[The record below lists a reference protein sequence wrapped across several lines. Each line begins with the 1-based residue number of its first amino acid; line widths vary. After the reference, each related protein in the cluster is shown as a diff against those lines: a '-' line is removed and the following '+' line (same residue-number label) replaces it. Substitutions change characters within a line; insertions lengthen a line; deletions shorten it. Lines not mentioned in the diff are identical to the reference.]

1 MKINVEENSMTEW
14 EKCLSGFMYDT
25 SFPGREEAHL
35 KAADLCY
42 EYNHTKPSDMK
53 KREEIIR
60 KLFGKAGKNIYVE
73 PNIFCGFGFN
83 IEVGDNFYAN
93 NNCNFVDPGK
103 IFFGDNVFIGP
114 NCGFYTAHH
123 PIDRE
128 QRNQMMEYARPI
140 IVGNDVWFG
149 GHTAVVP
156 GVTIGNNVVIGAG
169 SVVVHDIPDNVV
181 AFGNP
186 CRVFRS
192 ITEEDKKTWH
202 KSDSEL
208 SKETDIKI

>member
-1 MKINVEENSMTEW
+1 MTEW
-14 EKCLSGFMYDT
+14 EKCLSNLLYDT
-25 SFPGREEAHL
+25 TFPEREEQHL

-42 EYNHTKPSDMK
+42 EYNQTRPSNIK

-93 NNCNFVDPGK
+93 NNCVFVDPGK

-114 NCGFYTAHH
+114 SCGFYTAHH

-128 QRNQMMEYARPI
+128 QRNRFLEYAAPI
-140 IVGNDVWFG
+140 MVGNDVWIG
-149 GHTAVVP
+149 GNTVIVS
-156 GVTIGNNVVIGAG
+156 GVTVGNNVVIGAG
-169 SVVVHDIPDNVV
+169 SVVTRNIPDNVV

-186 CRVFRS
+186 CRVYRE
-192 ITEEDKKTWH
+192 ITEEDKKVWN
-202 KSDSEL
+202 KAKL
-208 SKETDIKI
+208 